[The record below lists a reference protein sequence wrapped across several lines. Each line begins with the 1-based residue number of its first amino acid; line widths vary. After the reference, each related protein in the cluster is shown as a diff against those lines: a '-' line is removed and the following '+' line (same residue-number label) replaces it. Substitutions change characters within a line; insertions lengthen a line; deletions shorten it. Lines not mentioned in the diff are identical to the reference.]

1 MIVQRSYPVEPWCV
15 RETSLDLTLLAQ
27 SESLFALS
35 NGHIGLRGNLDEGE
49 PFGIPGT
56 YLNSFYEQR
65 PLPYAEAG
73 YGYPEMGQTL
83 IDVTNGKLI
92 RLQVDDAPFDVRYG
106 DLHEHHRRLDLRTG
120 MLEREVDWT
129 SPGMTRVKV
138 RSRRLVS
145 FVHRS
150 VAAIEYVVEPVAQAA
165 RIIVQ
170 SELVANERQPPL
182 SADPRVAAVLQSPLE
197 PVSQDSDGHSVVMLH
212 RTRTSRLLM
221 GAGMGHLLETPG
233 RNAESVADLC
243 MAMILDRLRHVS
255 AAADAVRRGE
265 WSFGLDEDALVPY
278 IRFRGVELGGRTLA
292 LLGFGAV
299 ARALARRA
307 LAFGMRVVAYDPYCA
322 DEVFAE
328 AGVARAGSLDDLLR
342 SADVLSVHVEK
353 TAETVGMLSAETLRL
368 LPRGAVFV
376 NTARAQVADQDALVA
391 MLRDGHLAAVALD
404 VFSPEPVPQA
414 HPVLGEPGA
423 LVLPHIG
430 GATVDAVRRHSAMI
444 REDFERLA
452 RGERPLRCANPAVL
466 DALPLR

>member
-1 MIVQRSYPVEPWCV
+1 MKVLV
-15 RETSLDLTLLAQ
+15 L
-27 SESLFALS
+27 
-35 NGHIGLRGNLDEGE
+35 
-49 PFGIPGT
+49 
-56 YLNSFYEQR
+56 
-65 PLPYAEAG
+65 
-73 YGYPEMGQTL
+73 
-83 IDVTNGKLI
+83 
-92 RLQVDDAPFDVRYG
+92 APFDPAELSRLRAG
-106 DLHEHHRRLDLRTG
+106 HEVVYESWIDLRR
-120 MLEREVDWT
+120 MLSPDDLAVRLRED
-129 SPGMTRVKV
+129 G
-138 RSRRLVS
+138 
-145 FVHRS
+145 FE
-150 VAAIEYVVEPVAQAA
+150 AAVVEAEFVTRDVIEAVPGLRVVASARGKPVNVDLAA
-165 RIIVQ
+165 AT
-170 SELVANERQPPL
+170 EH
-182 SADPRVAAVLQSPLE
+182 
-197 PVSQDSDGHSVVMLH
+197 GVVV
-212 RTRTSRLLM
+212 
-221 GAGMGHLLETPG
+221 LETPG

-255 AAADAVRRGE
+255 AAAEAVRRGE

-353 TAETVGMLSAETLRL
+353 TAETVGMLSAQMLRL

-391 MLRDGHLAAVALD
+391 MLRDGHLSAVALD
-404 VFSPEPVPQA
+404 VFSPEPVPSS
-414 HPVLGEPGA
+414 HPILGEPGA
-423 LVLPHIG
+423 LLLPHIG
-430 GATVDAVRRHSAMI
+430 GATVDAVRRHSVMI

-466 DALPLR
+466 DSLLLR